1 VPVPRRFDRRLP
13 ERDQTRVNDRI
24 RVPEVRL
31 IGEDGNQIGVLKTPD
46 ALKYAE
52 ERDLDL
58 VEVAP
63 DARPPVCRVLDY
75 SKYKYEQ
82 AQKLKAARK
91 HQQQITIREIKF
103 RPKIAIADYQTKKGH
118 VERFLKGKDKVKVT
132 IMFRGREQAH
142 PERGTALLEKLA
154 GELSEFAVVEQTPL
168 QDGRNMTMM
177 LGPSKAILAEG
188 EHPEPVAHDEHDE
201 HEKRPRRQQREAAA
215 HAGEDFNVDPEPE
228 EEAAEP
234 VQDEVTEPEVDEV
247 AEPEAAEATEP
258 EAEAAE
264 ATEPEAEADEV
275 AEPEATEPEAEADE
289 VADEAPE
296 EPAAAPA
303 AKPRARK
310 PAVKAD
316 SAGA

>member
-1 VPVPRRFDRRLP
+1 MPVPRRFDRRLP
-13 ERDQTRVNDRI
+13 ERDQTRINDRI

-31 IGEDGNQIGVLKTPD
+31 IGEDGNQIGVMKTPD

-82 AQKLKAARK
+82 AQKQKAARK

-103 RPKIAIADYQTKKGH
+103 RPKIAQNDYDTKKGH

-177 LGPSKAILAEG
+177 LAPSKAILAEG
-188 EHPEPVAHDEHDE
+188 DHAEHAPVEHVE
-201 HEKRPRRQQREAAA
+201 TGEKKPRRQQREQAAA
-215 HAGEDFNVDPEPE
+215 QDPGKDFNVDPEPE
-228 EEAAEP
+228 EESPTEAAEP
-234 VQDEVTEPEVDEV
+234 E
-247 AEPEAAEATEP
+247 
-258 EAEAAE
+258 
-264 ATEPEAEADEV
+264 
-275 AEPEATEPEAEADE
+275 
-289 VADEAPE
+289 EAPE
-296 EPAAAPA
+296 PESDDAPEADDSEDDSREPAEVAAAPA
-303 AKPRARK
+303 RARAKK
-310 PAVKAD
+310 PAAEAD
-316 SAGA
+316 DASAA

>member
-1 VPVPRRFDRRLP
+1 MPVPRRFDRRLP
-13 ERDQTRVNDRI
+13 ERDQTRINDRI

-31 IGEDGNQIGVLKTPD
+31 IGEDGNQIGVMKTPD

-82 AQKLKAARK
+82 AQKQKAARK

-103 RPKIAIADYQTKKGH
+103 RPKIAQNDYDTKKGH

-177 LGPSKAILAEG
+177 LAPSKAILAEG
-188 EHPEPVAHDEHDE
+188 EHGEHAHHVEHADS
-201 HEKRPRRQQREAAA
+201 RREEAPPPAARGRRSRQRQGS
-215 HAGEDFNVDPEPE
+215 HVDPEPARE
-228 EEAAEP
+228 DPE
-234 VQDEVTEPEVDEV
+234 DEVEPDDDALAVEADDDALAV
-247 AEPEAAEATEP
+247 EPDDDALAAQMDDAEAS
-258 EAEAAE
+258 
-264 ATEPEAEADEV
+264 
-275 AEPEATEPEAEADE
+275 
-289 VADEAPE
+289 
-296 EPAAAPA
+296 APA
-303 AKPRARK
+303 PAKS
-310 PAVKAD
+310 KAKAASD
-316 SAGA
+316 DAATA

>member
-1 VPVPRRFDRRLP
+1 MPVPRRFDRRLP
-13 ERDQTRVNDRI
+13 ERDQTRINDRI

-31 IGEDGNQIGVLKTPD
+31 IGEDGNQIGVMKTPD

-82 AQKLKAARK
+82 AQKQKAARK

-103 RPKIAIADYQTKKGH
+103 RPKIAQNDYDTKKGH

-177 LGPSKAILAEG
+177 LAPSKAILAEG
-188 EHPEPVAHDEHDE
+188 EHAEHT
-201 HEKRPRRQQREAAA
+201 HVGARRRRRQEAS
-215 HAGEDFNVDPEPE
+215 P
-228 EEAAEP
+228 
-234 VQDEVTEPEVDEV
+234 
-247 AEPEAAEATEP
+247 
-258 EAEAAE
+258 
-264 ATEPEAEADEV
+264 
-275 AEPEATEPEAEADE
+275 
-289 VADEAPE
+289 
-296 EPAAAPA
+296 PAARGRSRRQRQRTSTSIPSPKKRLRRREPTRSTPELERRPA
-303 AKPRARK
+303 RGGRRA
-310 PAVKAD
+310 
-316 SAGA
+316 